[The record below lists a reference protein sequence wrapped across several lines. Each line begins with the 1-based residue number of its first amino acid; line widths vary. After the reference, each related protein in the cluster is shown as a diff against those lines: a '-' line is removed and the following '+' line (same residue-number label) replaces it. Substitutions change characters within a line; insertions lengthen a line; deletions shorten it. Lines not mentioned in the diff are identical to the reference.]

1 MLDRLL
7 QRKVEYQL
15 ISACSRAFH
24 RCECET
30 TVVVFRDQVMIRAFL
45 VPLDFPYR
53 VGRNLLEDVKEIP
66 KDSVNR
72 RIVFRF
78 DCVDL
83 EADCPWSLAHM
94 SDEEHRLLLL
104 KMRDFEK
111 ATVGEIISPSYQA
124 FTCYPDFTQ
133 CPNQTPQDR
142 LAKYYE
148 REGDA
153 LARFRLGGT
162 ERLYGFLVGNEFHI
176 LWWDPNHEVWPST
189 RKHT

>member
-1 MLDRLL
+1 MGHRSKTKSIKAKTPSSSK
-7 QRKVEYQL
+7 RVPAHHVAKSYHVPE
-15 ISACSRAFH
+15 SA
-24 RCECET
+24 T
-30 TVVVFRDQVMIRAFL
+30 
-45 VPLDFPYR
+45 
-53 VGRNLLEDVKEIP
+53 EIP

-142 LAKYYE
+142 LAKY
-148 REGDA
+148 
-153 LARFRLGGT
+153 
-162 ERLYGFLVGNEFHI
+162 
-176 LWWDPNHEVWPST
+176 
-189 RKHT
+189 

>member
-1 MLDRLL
+1 
-7 QRKVEYQL
+7 
-15 ISACSRAFH
+15 
-24 RCECET
+24 
-30 TVVVFRDQVMIRAFL
+30 
-45 VPLDFPYR
+45 
-53 VGRNLLEDVKEIP
+53 
-66 KDSVNR
+66 
-72 RIVFRF
+72 
-78 DCVDL
+78 
-83 EADCPWSLAHM
+83 M

-133 CPNQTPQDR
+133 CPNQTTQDR

>member
-1 MLDRLL
+1 MGHRSKTKSIKAKAPSSSK
-7 QRKVEYQL
+7 RVPAHHVAKSYHVPE
-15 ISACSRAFH
+15 SA
-24 RCECET
+24 T
-30 TVVVFRDQVMIRAFL
+30 
-45 VPLDFPYR
+45 
-53 VGRNLLEDVKEIP
+53 EIP

-124 FTCYPDFTQ
+124 FTCYPDFTI
-133 CPNQTPQDR
+133 
-142 LAKYYE
+142 LLG
-148 REGDA
+148 GDA
-153 LARFRLGGT
+153 RYFNAGRNHPLLCSI
-162 ERLYGFLVGNEFHI
+162 LVS
-176 LWWDPNHEVWPST
+176 L
-189 RKHT
+189 RA

>member
-1 MLDRLL
+1 MGHRSKTKSIKAKAPSSSK
-7 QRKVEYQL
+7 RVPAHHVAKSYHVPE
-15 ISACSRAFH
+15 SA
-24 RCECET
+24 T
-30 TVVVFRDQVMIRAFL
+30 
-45 VPLDFPYR
+45 
-53 VGRNLLEDVKEIP
+53 EIP

-142 LAKYYE
+142 
-148 REGDA
+148 
-153 LARFRLGGT
+153 
-162 ERLYGFLVGNEFHI
+162 NM
-176 LWWDPNHEVWPST
+176 N
-189 RKHT
+189 